1 MDFFTVVY
9 HHRGEIDHGP
19 PFKYEGGEEHAVH
32 GNDPDRWSFFEAL
45 GILRESGYGI
55 GGRMWWGPTG
65 DTLKEIKD
73 DKDAAEVC
81 DFSMKNKVEV
91 DIYIEHNIVSTAY
104 EVKMI
109 NSVEDIMDKL
119 SQVNNSDDVGLEDI
133 VVGESC
139 EGVDVVE
146 ERAMKDHVPENV
158 EVEVN
163 DNVQVN
169 DVAEPDHV
177 QPNES
182 VAEGDNVAEPDT
194 MQHNESVAEGDNVP
208 EPDTVQ
214 HMHPGVEHN
223 FDNSSEGD
231 YDEESET
238 EVSDSDNDSVKE
250 VHFEDSEEERDLGLN
265 DGFDCFEIPQG
276 VRITYADAP
285 ATEEDTIPAT
295 EETPAAPKGRKKKKT
310 VDSAN
315 NRRQSARLRKLREP
329 VIEGESNGDPAFN
342 DEQFEEDY
350 DTDELH
356 SDAMESENEVRI
368 LSQMRAQGVNDGVGV
383 GAAENGTQGSVNEGA
398 GPSAG
403 AAPNVSQGGT
413 APSNAQNLNQG
424 AASAS
429 AAEDG
434 NQGITHS
441 VAEEPAPKRRKAK
454 AYVVASASGVS
465 AAAVVRTASQPMTRN
480 QVRKQSA
487 MTQPLQPMT
496 RNQVRKQSAMTQPL
510 PRGRG
515 KKMYKGSSSKKP
527 VADDFQDPCP
537 NITVAQL
544 LNGYMTMMDKVQNEA
559 RKNGIVIKG
568 DNKEKGDGK
577 KGGGND

>member
-9 HHRGEIDHGP
+9 HCRGEIDHGP
-19 PFKYEGGEEHAVH
+19 PFKYEGGEVHAVH

-45 GILRESGYGI
+45 GILRELGYGI
-55 GGRMWWGPTG
+55 GGRMWWVPTG

-81 DFSMKNKVEV
+81 DFAMKNKVEV

-146 ERAMKDHVPENV
+146 EPAMKDHVPENV

-177 QPNES
+177 QQNES
-182 VAEGDNVAEPDT
+182 TDDSEDSDYNVMMDL
-194 MQHNESVAEGDNVP
+194 Q
-208 EPDTVQ
+208 Q
-214 HMHPGVEHN
+214 
-223 FDNSSEGD
+223 SEGD

-285 ATEEDTIPAT
+285 ATEEDTTPVT

-310 VDSAN
+310 IDSAS

-329 VIEGESNGDPAFN
+329 TIEGESNGDPAFN
-342 DEQFEEDY
+342 DEKFEEDY

-356 SDAMESENEVRI
+356 SDAMDSENEVRI
-368 LSQMRAQGVNDGVGV
+368 LSQMRAQGVNAGVGA

-413 APSNAQNLNQG
+413 APSDAQNLNQG

-441 VAEEPAPKRRKAK
+441 VAEEPAPKRRNAK
-454 AYVVASASGVS
+454 ASAVASASDVS
-465 AAAVVRTASQPMTRN
+465 AAAAVRTTSQPMTRN

-496 RNQVRKQSAMTQPL
+496 RNQVCKQSAMTQPL

-559 RKNGIVIKG
+559 RKKGIVIKG

-577 KGGGND
+577 KGGEND